1 MNELHELGVVE
12 AAEAIR
18 NGEMSAAE
26 LMGAL
31 LAQCDALEG
40 ALKVWVTLDGDAA
53 LAAARERDRELAA
66 EGPRGPLHGVPIGI
80 KDIYFT
86 RGVLTTS
93 GSTDIRG
100 VRAGL

>member
-66 EGPRGPLHGVPIGI
+66 EGRAARCTACRWVSRTSTSRGGC
-80 KDIYFT
+80 
-86 RGVLTTS
+86 
-93 GSTDIRG
+93 
-100 VRAGL
+100 